1 MCGKH
6 ENINNISSPTP
17 PSISKKEFATAE
29 GVINQIESQLLLRG
43 VNVDIVREEIIKAS
57 LYSNSDNTQKTEC
70 LAKGTLYTV
79 REDGQ
84 LEKCVDNAEDYI
96 DIGSIDSF
104 YEVSTFN
111 ELIEPS
117 VNITNS
123 TLVVVPDENNLLD
136 LQDFACSNSDNITMN
151 PENFISNEEL
161 SKTPELLPPKSPQ
174 IITCSLPTSL
184 LSDVS
189 KTCQTIPTTSKNAKF
204 QSMPISPAF
213 EKHLFHPV
221 PINTSCDK

>member
-1 MCGKH
+1 MAKCGFALKTDDMLHTVQQIVKEDNRPNPFKDSRPGRRWYLGFMKRNPELALLTSEGITKGRAVVTEEYVRKWFSELYEYLKQQNVKDILSDPNRIFNGDETSFSMCPKTGKVIAPKGYK
-6 ENINNISSPTP
+6 NI
-17 PSISKKEFATAE
+17 
-29 GVINQIESQLLLRG
+29 
-43 VNVDIVREEIIKAS
+43 
-57 LYSNSDNTQKTEC
+57 Y
-70 LAKGTLYTV
+70 
-79 REDGQ
+79 
-84 LEKCVDNAEDYI
+84 
-96 DIGSIDSF
+96 
-104 YEVSTFN
+104 
-111 ELIEPS
+111 
-117 VNITNS
+117 
-123 TLVVVPDENNLLD
+123 NLLD